1 MIQLVGRTVLV
12 TGASRGIGAAI
23 AELFELSGAQV
34 VGVGRSLPA
43 ERSER
48 RLNVRCD
55 LTRAESVATMAREV
69 EALFGP
75 PDVLVQN
82 AGSFLLKPFEST
94 SPAEFA
100 EQLGANLQ
108 GAFHVGRAFLPR
120 MRARGG
126 GRCITIGSIADH
138 RAFAGNAAYSAAKF
152 GLRGLHAVWREEYRG
167 TGLLCTLLS
176 PGPTDT
182 DAWDPYDPDHRDD
195 LPPRRAMLRPEDVA
209 DAVLWIATRPPHVDI
224 DWVRLE
230 PSPPAT
236 ERRE

>member
-12 TGASRGIGAAI
+12 TGASRGIGASI

-34 VGVGRSLPA
+34 VAVSRSLPP
-43 ERSER
+43 ERSES

-55 LTRAESVATMAREV
+55 VTQAEPLETMAREI

-75 PDVLVQN
+75 PDVLVHN

-100 EQLGANLQ
+100 GQLEANLQ
-108 GAFHVGRAFLPR
+108 GAFNVTRVFLPR

-126 GRCITIGSIADH
+126 GRCITIGSVADH

-152 GLRGLHAVWREEYRG
+152 GLRGLHEVLREEYRG
-167 TGLLCTLLS
+167 SGVLCTLLS

-182 DAWDPYDPDHRDD
+182 DAWDPYDPDHRAD
-195 LPPRRAMLRPEDVA
+195 LPSRAAMLQPEDVA
-209 DAVLWIATRPPHVDI
+209 DAVLWIATRPPQVDV
-224 DWVRLE
+224 DWLRLG
-230 PSPPAT
+230 PAGN
-236 ERRE
+236 RR

>member
-34 VGVGRSLPA
+34 VGVGRSLPP

-55 LTRAESVATMAREV
+55 ITRAESVETMAREV

-100 EQLGANLQ
+100 EQLAATLQ

-120 MRARGG
+120 MRERGG

-152 GLRGLHAVWREEYRG
+152 GLRGLHEVWREEYRG
-167 TGLLCTLLS
+167 TGLRCTLLS

-182 DAWDPYDPDHRDD
+182 EAWDPYDPDHRDD
-195 LPPRRAMLRPEDVA
+195 LPDRRVMLRTEDVA
-209 DAVLWIATRPPHVDI
+209 DAVLWIATRPPHVDV
-224 DWVRLE
+224 DWIRLL
-230 PSPPAT
+230 PA
-236 ERRE
+236 R